1 MAGTLVIHP
10 GALGDVLLA
19 VPALRALRPPGRAGR
34 LVLAGQPRIARL
46 LRDLGI
52 VDEAVD
58 FEGLGLSA
66 FFVEDGLPGEH
77 RRLAAAERVVCWFGA
92 GDAGFV
98 RRLRALAPAVVI
110 AAPAGEAVAVWHH
123 LRLSIGAPAEGDADP
138 LVVPA
143 SILAEGRHAL
153 LAAGWDGI
161 TPVLM
166 LHPGAGG
173 AGKRW
178 PVDGFE
184 RVARALC
191 EGHRLVPVVHSGP
204 ADGEAARALAG
215 HLGPAAVWLEEPA
228 LPALA
233 GALGHAALY
242 LGNDSG
248 VSHLAAAVGAPAVAL
263 FTEPHLRWRPWSAA
277 ARVVVV
283 STVALRAGDVEE
295 VAAALRALLV

>member
-19 VPALRALRPPGRAGR
+19 VPALRALRPPAGAGH

-46 LRDLGI
+46 LRDLG
-52 VDEAVD
+52 VADEAVD
-58 FEGLGLSA
+58 FDTLGLSA
-66 FFVEDGLPGEH
+66 LFVEETPLGEH
-77 RRLAAAERVVCWFGA
+77 RWLAAAERIVCWFGA
-92 GDAGFV
+92 SDIAFV
-98 RRLRALAPAVVI
+98 RRLRALAPAAVV

-123 LRLSIGAPAEGDADP
+123 LRLSIGVAGEGDADP
-138 LVVPA
+138 LPVPA
-143 SILAEGRHAL
+143 RLVADGRRAL
-153 LAAGWDGI
+153 CAAGWDGT

-184 RVARALC
+184 RVARSLGDGRC
-191 EGHRLVPVVHSGP
+191 LVPVVHCGP

-215 HLGPAAVWLEEPA
+215 RLGPDVVWLEEPP

-233 GALGHAALY
+233 GALGQAALY

-248 VSHLAAAVGAPAVAL
+248 VSHLAAAVGAPTVAL
-263 FTEPHLRWRPWSAA
+263 FTEPHLPWRPWSAA

-283 STVALRAGDVEE
+283 STATLRTGDVDA
-295 VAAALRALLV
+295 VAAAARALLA